1 MCDSPTISFVDLSI
15 LDLQFHVE
23 QLLARYAHTI
33 DDDKLEQ
40 LTTLF
45 TNDCVYQVISR
56 ENADRQLP
64 LAAVYCSSK
73 GMLMDRIT
81 ALRHANIY
89 EKHYYRHLISSVFIE
104 DITPTQLTVKS
115 NYVVY
120 RTRTNGATELFN
132 AGHYQDVIVVR
143 NGDWLF
149 QSKRAV
155 FDTHRIDTLL
165 VTPI

>member
-1 MCDSPTISFVDLSI
+1 MRDPSAISFVDLPT
-15 LDLQFHVE
+15 LDLQYRVE
-23 QLLARYAHTI
+23 QLLARYAHAI

-45 TNDCVYQVISR
+45 TDDCVYQVISR

-64 LAAVYCSSK
+64 LAAMYCASK

-89 EKHYYRHLISSVFIE
+89 EKHYYRHLISNVLIE

-115 NYVVY
+115 NYAVY

-132 AGHYQDVIVVR
+132 AGYYHDVIVVR
-143 NGDWLF
+143 SGEWLF

-155 FDTHRIDTLL
+155 FDTHRIDALL